1 MKISIPL
8 SISLLLNLV
17 LSGLVGYALLERDRA
32 VLQGSDVAQEIPHF
46 EKEQAPVPSFNWSQ
60 LDSTDNSTY
69 IANLRKIGCP
79 ERIIRLILTDRVTD
93 FYEEKAKIGN
103 DLQRGALTPAGH
115 NNIAALQQEQ
125 DQVLL
130 KLLGPTPAIQSESSN
145 SGPVVESSIVD
156 STVQSGITTV
166 GPSAETVSMPLVFL
180 NLNTDQS
187 PITERQQ
194 SVLEGLQQSFI
205 DAIGGMNQNPS
216 TPQYLESWK
225 NAQWQSDQQYRQKF
239 GWQAYMAQTMQAAMQ
254 RGSL

>member
-1 MKISIPL
+1 MA
-8 SISLLLNLV
+8 
-17 LSGLVGYALLERDRA
+17 GYALIERDRP
-32 VLQGSDVAQEIPHF
+32 VLQESEVVKTTPHS
-46 EKEQAPVPSFNWSQ
+46 EKEPAQAPVQSFNWSQ
-60 LDSTDNSTY
+60 LDSNDHPTY

-79 ERIIRLILTDRVTD
+79 ERIIRLIITDRVTD
-93 FYEEKAKIGN
+93 NYAEKVGN
-103 DLQRGALTPAGH
+103 DFQNGALNPAAIG
-115 NNIAALQQEQ
+115 ALQQEQ
-125 DQVLL
+125 VIL

-205 DAIGGMNQNPS
+205 DAIGGTNQNPS